1 MSGAEKELNNK
12 IYKKEIFQVDEK
24 ENSET
29 NTKQRT
35 SSFDSPYE
43 SVSELSNDFNFHFF
57 NELNN
62 KIVPE
67 EKNIFFGKDKA
78 KKFVSPEANFFLCN
92 EEYIKEK
99 MPEGNNYKKK
109 SKNYI
114 KKSQFK
120 TEKKSKSKN
129 ASNCSLIKLEDVDLN
144 KVNEILK
151 DIKYVEDN
159 ININYKDNFI
169 NTDLNS
175 LINKNL
181 NLNELSNIPIEPFDD
196 VNMSGCSYIN
206 NYNFNC
212 KYIIYLF
219 IFCS

>member
-12 IYKKEIFQVDEK
+12 IYKKEVIQSDEK
-24 ENSET
+24 SNSET
-29 NTKQRT
+29 NTQYRT

-43 SVSELSNDFNFHFF
+43 SVSEISNDFNFHFF

-62 KIVPE
+62 IKTFSE
-67 EKNIFFGKDKA
+67 EKNIYFEKDKA
-78 KKFVSPEANFFLCN
+78 KKCISPEMDYFLCN
-92 EEYIKEK
+92 EEYMKEK
-99 MPEGNNYKKK
+99 MPEGNNYKIK

-120 TEKKSKSKN
+120 TEKSKN
-129 ASNCSLIKLEDVDLN
+129 SSNCSLIKIEDVDLN

-151 DIKYVEDN
+151 DIKYVEN

-175 LINKNL
+175 AINEKL
-181 NLNELSNIPIEPFDD
+181 NLNEQTNIPIEKFDAVD
-196 VNMSGCSYIN
+196 MSLCSYIN

-212 KYIIYLF
+212 KYIIY
-219 IFCS
+219 

>member
-12 IYKKEIFQVDEK
+12 INKKEVIQGDEK
-24 ENSET
+24 SNSET
-29 NTKQRT
+29 NTQYRT

-43 SVSELSNDFNFHFF
+43 SVSEISNDFNFHFF

-62 KIVPE
+62 IKTFSE
-67 EKNIFFGKDKA
+67 EKNIYFEKDKA
-78 KKFVSPEANFFLCN
+78 KKCISPEMDYFLCN
-92 EEYIKEK
+92 EEYMKEK
-99 MPEGNNYKKK
+99 MPEGNNYKIK
-109 SKNYI
+109 SRNFI

-120 TEKKSKSKN
+120 TQKSKN
-129 ASNCSLIKLEDVDLN
+129 DSNCSLIKIEDVDLN

-151 DIKYVEDN
+151 DIKYVEN

-175 LINKNL
+175 VINEKL
-181 NLNELSNIPIEPFDD
+181 NLNELQNIPIEKFDAVD
-196 VNMSGCSYIN
+196 MSLCSYIN

-219 IFCS
+219 LFS

>member
-12 IYKKEIFQVDEK
+12 IYIKEVIQGDEK
-24 ENSET
+24 SNSET
-29 NTKQRT
+29 NTQYRT

-43 SVSELSNDFNFHFF
+43 SVSEISNDFNFHFF

-62 KIVPE
+62 IKTFSE
-67 EKNIFFGKDKA
+67 EKNIYFEKDKA
-78 KKFVSPEANFFLCN
+78 KKCISPEMDYFLCN
-92 EEYIKEK
+92 EEYMKEK
-99 MPEGNNYKKK
+99 MPEGNNYKIK
-109 SKNYI
+109 SRNFI

-120 TEKKSKSKN
+120 TEKSKKD
-129 ASNCSLIKLEDVDLN
+129 SNCSLIKIEDVDLN

-151 DIKYVEDN
+151 DIKYVEN

-175 LINKNL
+175 AINEKL
-181 NLNELSNIPIEPFDD
+181 NLKEQTNIPIEKFDAVD
-196 VNMSGCSYIN
+196 MSLCSYIN

-212 KYIIYLF
+212 KYIIY
-219 IFCS
+219 

>member
-12 IYKKEIFQVDEK
+12 IYKKEVIQSDEK
-24 ENSET
+24 SNSET
-29 NTKQRT
+29 NTQYRT

-43 SVSELSNDFNFHFF
+43 SISEISNDFNFHFF

-62 KIVPE
+62 TKTVSE

-78 KKFVSPEANFFLCN
+78 KSCISPEMDYFLCN
-92 EEYIKEK
+92 EEYMKEK
-99 MPEGNNYKKK
+99 MPEGNNYKIK

-120 TEKKSKSKN
+120 TGKSKN
-129 ASNCSLIKLEDVDLN
+129 GSNCSLIKIEDVDLN

-151 DIKYVEDN
+151 DIKYVEN
-159 ININYKDNFI
+159 INSNYKDNFI

-175 LINKNL
+175 VINEKL
-181 NLNELSNIPIEPFDD
+181 YLNELQNIPIEKFDAVD
-196 VNMSGCSYIN
+196 MSLCSYIN

-212 KYIIYLF
+212 KYIIY
-219 IFCS
+219 

>member
-12 IYKKEIFQVDEK
+12 INKKEVIQGDEK
-24 ENSET
+24 SNSET
-29 NTKQRT
+29 NTQYRT

-43 SVSELSNDFNFHFF
+43 SVSEISNDFNFHFF

-62 KIVPE
+62 IKTFSE
-67 EKNIFFGKDKA
+67 EKNIYFEKDKA
-78 KKFVSPEANFFLCN
+78 KKYISPEMDYFLYN
-92 EEYIKEK
+92 EEYMKEK
-99 MPEGNNYKKK
+99 MPEGNNYKIK
-109 SKNYI
+109 SRNFI

-120 TEKKSKSKN
+120 TQKSKN
-129 ASNCSLIKLEDVDLN
+129 DSNCSLIKIEDVDLN

-151 DIKYVEDN
+151 DIKYVEN

-175 LINKNL
+175 VINEKL
-181 NLNELSNIPIEPFDD
+181 NLNKLQNIPIEKFDAVD
-196 VNMSGCSYIN
+196 MSLCSYIN

-219 IFCS
+219 LFS

>member
-12 IYKKEIFQVDEK
+12 IYIKEVVQGDEK
-24 ENSET
+24 SNSET
-29 NTKQRT
+29 NTQYRT

-43 SVSELSNDFNFHFF
+43 SVSEISNDFNFHFF

-62 KIVPE
+62 IKTFSE
-67 EKNIFFGKDKA
+67 EKNIYFEKDKA
-78 KKFVSPEANFFLCN
+78 KKCISPEMDYFLCN
-92 EEYIKEK
+92 EEYMKEK
-99 MPEGNNYKKK
+99 MPEGNNYKIK
-109 SKNYI
+109 SRNFI

-120 TEKKSKSKN
+120 TEKSKKD
-129 ASNCSLIKLEDVDLN
+129 SNCSLIKIEDVDLN

-151 DIKYVEDN
+151 DIKYVEN

-175 LINKNL
+175 VINEKL
-181 NLNELSNIPIEPFDD
+181 NLNELQNISIEKFDSVD
-196 VNMSGCSYIN
+196 MSLYSYIN

-212 KYIIYLF
+212 KYIIY
-219 IFCS
+219 

>member
-12 IYKKEIFQVDEK
+12 IYKKEVIQSDEK
-24 ENSET
+24 SNSET
-29 NTKQRT
+29 NTQYRT

-43 SVSELSNDFNFHFF
+43 SVSEISNDFNFHFF

-62 KIVPE
+62 TKTVSE

-78 KKFVSPEANFFLCN
+78 KSCISPEMDYFLCN
-92 EEYIKEK
+92 EEYMKEK
-99 MPEGNNYKKK
+99 MPEGNNYKIK
-109 SKNYI
+109 SRNFI

-120 TEKKSKSKN
+120 TEKSKKD
-129 ASNCSLIKLEDVDLN
+129 SNCSLIKIEDVDLN

-151 DIKYVEDN
+151 DIKYVEN

-175 LINKNL
+175 VINEKL
-181 NLNELSNIPIEPFDD
+181 NLNELQNISIEKFDSVD
-196 VNMSGCSYIN
+196 MSLYSYIN

-212 KYIIYLF
+212 KYIIY
-219 IFCS
+219 

>member
-12 IYKKEIFQVDEK
+12 IYKKEVIQSDEK
-24 ENSET
+24 SNSET
-29 NTKQRT
+29 NTQYRT

-43 SVSELSNDFNFHFF
+43 SVSEISNDFNFHFF

-62 KIVPE
+62 TKTFSE
-67 EKNIFFGKDKA
+67 EKNIFLGKDKV
-78 KKFVSPEANFFLCN
+78 KSCISPEMDYFLCN
-92 EEYIKEK
+92 EEYMKEK
-99 MPEGNNYKKK
+99 MPEGNNYKIK

-120 TEKKSKSKN
+120 TEKSKN
-129 ASNCSLIKLEDVDLN
+129 SSNCSLIKIEDVDLN

-151 DIKYVEDN
+151 DIKYVEN

-175 LINKNL
+175 AINEKL
-181 NLNELSNIPIEPFDD
+181 NLKEQTNIPIEKFDAVD
-196 VNMSGCSYIN
+196 MSLCSYIN

-212 KYIIYLF
+212 KYIIY
-219 IFCS
+219 

>member
-12 IYKKEIFQVDEK
+12 INKKEVIQGDEK
-24 ENSET
+24 SNSET
-29 NTKQRT
+29 NTQYRT

-43 SVSELSNDFNFHFF
+43 SVSEISNDFNFHFF

-62 KIVPE
+62 IKTFSE
-67 EKNIFFGKDKA
+67 EKNIYFEKDKA
-78 KKFVSPEANFFLCN
+78 KKCISPEMDYFLCN
-92 EEYIKEK
+92 EEYMKEK
-99 MPEGNNYKKK
+99 MPEGNNYKIK
-109 SKNYI
+109 SRNFI

-120 TEKKSKSKN
+120 TEKSKKD
-129 ASNCSLIKLEDVDLN
+129 SNCSLIKIEDVDLN

-151 DIKYVEDN
+151 DIKYVEN

-175 LINKNL
+175 VINEKL
-181 NLNELSNIPIEPFDD
+181 NLNELQNISIEKFDSVD
-196 VNMSGCSYIN
+196 MSLYSYIN

-212 KYIIYLF
+212 KYIIY
-219 IFCS
+219 

>member
-12 IYKKEIFQVDEK
+12 ICKKEVFQSDEK

-29 NTKQRT
+29 NTQHRT

-62 KIVPE
+62 KTVSE
-67 EKNIFFGKDKA
+67 EKNIFIGKEKV
-78 KKFVSPEANFFLCN
+78 KRSISPEMNYYLCN
-92 EEYIKEK
+92 EEYLKEK
-99 MPEGNNYKKK
+99 MPEGSNYKIK
-109 SKNYI
+109 SKNFI

-120 TEKKSKSKN
+120 NEKKSKN
-129 ASNCSLIKLEDVDLN
+129 NSNCSLIKIEDVDLN

-151 DIKYVEDN
+151 DIKYVENN

-175 LINKNL
+175 AINENS
-181 NLNELSNIPIEPFDD
+181 NLNELSNIPLGTFDGID
-196 VNMSGCSYIN
+196 MSLCSYIN

-212 KYIIYLF
+212 KYIFY
-219 IFCS
+219 

>member
-12 IYKKEIFQVDEK
+12 IYKKEVFQSDEK

-29 NTKQRT
+29 NTQHRT

-43 SVSELSNDFNFHFF
+43 SVSELSNDFNFHLF
-57 NELNN
+57 NELNT
-62 KIVPE
+62 KTISE
-67 EKNIFFGKDKA
+67 EKNIFFRKEKV
-78 KKFVSPEANFFLCN
+78 KRSISPEMNYYLCN
-92 EEYIKEK
+92 EEYMKEK
-99 MPEGNNYKKK
+99 MPEGSNYKIK

-120 TEKKSKSKN
+120 NEKKNKSD
-129 ASNCSLIKLEDVDLN
+129 SNCSLIKIEDVDLN
-144 KVNEILK
+144 KVNEILE
-151 DIKYVEDN
+151 DIKYVENN

-175 LINKNL
+175 VINENS
-181 NLNELSNIPIEPFDD
+181 NLNELSNIPLDTFDGI
-196 VNMSGCSYIN
+196 NMSLCSYIN

-212 KYIIYLF
+212 KYIIY
-219 IFCS
+219 

>member
-12 IYKKEIFQVDEK
+12 ICKKEVFQSDEK

-29 NTKQRT
+29 NTQHRT

-62 KIVPE
+62 KTVSE
-67 EKNIFFGKDKA
+67 EKNIFIGKEKV
-78 KKFVSPEANFFLCN
+78 KRSISPEMNYYLCN
-92 EEYIKEK
+92 EEYMKEK
-99 MPEGNNYKKK
+99 MPEGSNYKIK

-120 TEKKSKSKN
+120 NEKKNKSD
-129 ASNCSLIKLEDVDLN
+129 SNCSLIKIEDVDLN
-144 KVNEILK
+144 KVNEILE
-151 DIKYVEDN
+151 DIKYVENN

-175 LINKNL
+175 VINENS
-181 NLNELSNIPIEPFDD
+181 NLNELSNIPLDTFDGI
-196 VNMSGCSYIN
+196 NMSLCSYIN

-212 KYIIYLF
+212 KYIIY
-219 IFCS
+219 

>member
-12 IYKKEIFQVDEK
+12 IYIKEVVQGDEK
-24 ENSET
+24 SNSET
-29 NTKQRT
+29 NTQYRT

-43 SVSELSNDFNFHFF
+43 SVSEISNDFNFHFF

-62 KIVPE
+62 IKTFSE
-67 EKNIFFGKDKA
+67 EKNIYFEKDKA
-78 KKFVSPEANFFLCN
+78 KKCISPEMDYFLCN
-92 EEYIKEK
+92 EEYMKEK
-99 MPEGNNYKKK
+99 MPEGNNYKIK
-109 SKNYI
+109 SRNFI

-120 TEKKSKSKN
+120 TEKSKKD
-129 ASNCSLIKLEDVDLN
+129 SNCSLIKIEDVDLN

-151 DIKYVEDN
+151 DIKYVEN

-175 LINKNL
+175 VINEKL
-181 NLNELSNIPIEPFDD
+181 NLNELQNIPIEKFDAVD
-196 VNMSGCSYIN
+196 MSLCSYIN

-212 KYIIYLF
+212 KYIIY
-219 IFCS
+219 

>member
-12 IYKKEIFQVDEK
+12 IYKNEVFQSDEK

-29 NTKQRT
+29 NTQYRT

-43 SVSELSNDFNFHFF
+43 SVSEISNDFNFNFF

-62 KIVPE
+62 KTVLE
-67 EKNIFFGKDKA
+67 EKNIFFGQDKA
-78 KKFVSPEANFFLCN
+78 KKSISPEMDYFLCN

-99 MPEGNNYKKK
+99 MPEGNCYKIK

-114 KKSQFK
+114 RKSQLK
-120 TEKKSKSKN
+120 TEKKSKNNS
-129 ASNCSLIKLEDVDLN
+129 SCSIIKIEDVDLN

-159 ININYKDNFI
+159 ININYKDKFI

-175 LINKNL
+175 VLNGNNKYKGFFKHL
-181 NLNELSNIPIEPFDD
+181 
-196 VNMSGCSYIN
+196 
-206 NYNFNC
+206 
-212 KYIIYLF
+212 
-219 IFCS
+219 

>member
-12 IYKKEIFQVDEK
+12 IYKKEVIQSDEK
-24 ENSET
+24 SNSET
-29 NTKQRT
+29 NTKYRT

-43 SVSELSNDFNFHFF
+43 SVSEISNDFNFHFF

-62 KIVPE
+62 TKTVSE

-78 KKFVSPEANFFLCN
+78 KSCISPEMDYFLCN
-92 EEYIKEK
+92 EEYMKEK
-99 MPEGNNYKKK
+99 MPEGNNYKIK
-109 SKNYI
+109 SRNFI

-120 TEKKSKSKN
+120 TEKSKKD
-129 ASNCSLIKLEDVDLN
+129 SNCSLIKIEDVDLN

-151 DIKYVEDN
+151 DIKYVEN

-175 LINKNL
+175 VINEKL
-181 NLNELSNIPIEPFDD
+181 NLNELQNISIEKFDSVD
-196 VNMSGCSYIN
+196 MSLYSYIN

-212 KYIIYLF
+212 KYIIY
-219 IFCS
+219 

>member
-12 IYKKEIFQVDEK
+12 IYKKEVIQSDEK
-24 ENSET
+24 SNSEA
-29 NTKQRT
+29 NTQYRT

-43 SVSELSNDFNFHFF
+43 SVSEISNDFNFHFF

-62 KIVPE
+62 IKTFSE
-67 EKNIFFGKDKA
+67 EKNIYFEKDKD
-78 KKFVSPEANFFLCN
+78 KNCISPEINYFLCN
-92 EEYIKEK
+92 EEYMKEK
-99 MPEGNNYKKK
+99 MPEGNNYKIK
-109 SKNYI
+109 SRNFI

-120 TEKKSKSKN
+120 TEKSKN
-129 ASNCSLIKLEDVDLN
+129 DSNCSLIKIEDVDLN

-151 DIKYVEDN
+151 DIKYVEN

-175 LINKNL
+175 VINEKL
-181 NLNELSNIPIEPFDD
+181 NLNELQNIPNEKFDAVD
-196 VNMSGCSYIN
+196 MSLCSYIN

-212 KYIIYLF
+212 KYIIY
-219 IFCS
+219 

>member
-12 IYKKEIFQVDEK
+12 IYKNEVFQSDEK

-29 NTKQRT
+29 NTQYRT

-43 SVSELSNDFNFHFF
+43 SVSEISNDFNFNFF

-62 KIVPE
+62 KTVLE
-67 EKNIFFGKDKA
+67 EKNIFFGQDKA
-78 KKFVSPEANFFLCN
+78 KKSISPEMDYFLCN

-99 MPEGNNYKKK
+99 MPEGNCYKIK

-114 KKSQFK
+114 RKSQLK
-120 TEKKSKSKN
+120 TEKKSKNNS
-129 ASNCSLIKLEDVDLN
+129 SCSIIKIEDVDLN

-159 ININYKDNFI
+159 ININYKDKFI

-175 LINKNL
+175 VLNENL
-181 NLNELSNIPIEPFDD
+181 NLNELSNIPVETLDAVD
-196 VNMSGCSYIN
+196 MSLCSYIN

-212 KYIIYLF
+212 KYIIY
-219 IFCS
+219 

>member
-12 IYKKEIFQVDEK
+12 IYIKEVVQGDEK
-24 ENSET
+24 SNSET
-29 NTKQRT
+29 NTQYRT

-43 SVSELSNDFNFHFF
+43 SVSEISNDFNFHFF

-62 KIVPE
+62 IKTFSE
-67 EKNIFFGKDKA
+67 EKNIYFEKDKA
-78 KKFVSPEANFFLCN
+78 KKCISPEMDYFLCN
-92 EEYIKEK
+92 EEYMKEK
-99 MPEGNNYKKK
+99 MPEGNNYKIK
-109 SKNYI
+109 SRNFI

-120 TEKKSKSKN
+120 TEKSKKD
-129 ASNCSLIKLEDVDLN
+129 SNCSLIKIEDVDLN

-151 DIKYVEDN
+151 DIKYVEN

-175 LINKNL
+175 AINEKL
-181 NLNELSNIPIEPFDD
+181 NLKEQTNIPIEKFDAVD
-196 VNMSGCSYIN
+196 MSLCSYIN

-212 KYIIYLF
+212 KYIIY
-219 IFCS
+219 

>member
-1 MSGAEKELNNK
+1 MSGAEKQLNNK
-12 IYKKEIFQVDEK
+12 IYKKEVFQSGEK

-29 NTKQRT
+29 NTQHRT

-62 KIVPE
+62 KTVSE
-67 EKNIFFGKDKA
+67 EKNIFIGKEKV
-78 KKFVSPEANFFLCN
+78 KRSISPEMNYYLCN
-92 EEYIKEK
+92 EEYLKEK
-99 MPEGNNYKKK
+99 MPEGSNYKIK
-109 SKNYI
+109 SKNFI

-120 TEKKSKSKN
+120 NEKKSKN
-129 ASNCSLIKLEDVDLN
+129 NSNCSLIKIEDVDLN

-151 DIKYVEDN
+151 DIKYVENN

-175 LINKNL
+175 VINENS
-181 NLNELSNIPIEPFDD
+181 NLNELSNIPIETFDGVD
-196 VNMSGCSYIN
+196 MSLCSYIN

-212 KYIIYLF
+212 KYIIY
-219 IFCS
+219 

>member
-12 IYKKEIFQVDEK
+12 IYIKEVVQGDEK
-24 ENSET
+24 SNSET
-29 NTKQRT
+29 NTQYRT

-43 SVSELSNDFNFHFF
+43 SVSEISNDFNFHFF

-62 KIVPE
+62 FKTFSE
-67 EKNIFFGKDKA
+67 EKNIYFEKDKA
-78 KKFVSPEANFFLCN
+78 KKCISPEMDYFLCN
-92 EEYIKEK
+92 EEYMKEK
-99 MPEGNNYKKK
+99 MPEGNNYKIK
-109 SKNYI
+109 SRNFI

-120 TEKKSKSKN
+120 TEKSKKD
-129 ASNCSLIKLEDVDLN
+129 SNCSLIKIEDVDLN

-151 DIKYVEDN
+151 DIKYVEN

-175 LINKNL
+175 VINEKL
-181 NLNELSNIPIEPFDD
+181 NLNELQNISIEKFDSVD
-196 VNMSGCSYIN
+196 MSLYSYIN

-212 KYIIYLF
+212 KYIIY
-219 IFCS
+219 

>member
-12 IYKKEIFQVDEK
+12 INKKEVIQGDEK
-24 ENSET
+24 SNSET
-29 NTKQRT
+29 NTQYRT

-43 SVSELSNDFNFHFF
+43 SVSEISNDFNFHFF

-62 KIVPE
+62 IKTFSE
-67 EKNIFFGKDKA
+67 EKNIYFEKDKA
-78 KKFVSPEANFFLCN
+78 KKCISPEMDYFLCN
-92 EEYIKEK
+92 EEYMKEK
-99 MPEGNNYKKK
+99 MPEGNNYKIK
-109 SKNYI
+109 SRNFI

-120 TEKKSKSKN
+120 TEKSKKD
-129 ASNCSLIKLEDVDLN
+129 SNCSLIKIEDVDLN

-151 DIKYVEDN
+151 DIKYVEN

-175 LINKNL
+175 VINEKL
-181 NLNELSNIPIEPFDD
+181 YLNELQNIPIEKFDAVD
-196 VNMSGCSYIN
+196 MSLCSYIN

-212 KYIIYLF
+212 KYIIY
-219 IFCS
+219 